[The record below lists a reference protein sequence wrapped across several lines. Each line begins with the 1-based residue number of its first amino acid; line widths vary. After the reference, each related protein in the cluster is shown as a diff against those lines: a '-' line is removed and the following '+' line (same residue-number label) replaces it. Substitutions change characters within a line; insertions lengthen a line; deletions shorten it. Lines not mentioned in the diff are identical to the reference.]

1 MLPGLLMLSGCREVF
16 YPEIEAAGPLVVV
29 EGRITNEEGPYIVRL
44 SETSGYGSGEFG
56 TPLEN
61 AQVWVREV
69 EGESFWF
76 TEVAPGEYRSP
87 PGMTGKPEKTY
98 VLEFE
103 TPDGLVYQSAP
114 QFMHPPHEQNG
125 LLARESLR
133 TETRL
138 SNSGQLII
146 TEIDGLDASLQL
158 REQPGN
164 RANIRFT
171 SDVKIL
177 YTYDA
182 GGFFDPTR
190 YFCWKKIWRLEG
202 VDNINLPTT
211 STEPGDV
218 SNNVV
223 AFLPHDRRRLYIEPQ
238 VEQIHTIAIRVRAYS
253 LNEDAYTYYLE
264 VNKQLTSD
272 GSIFAPIPSQL
283 TSNIFCVTEPR
294 RAAVGLFEVSSV
306 ASQAYILRQ
315 PPNVEAA
322 LFEPTDKY
330 EGVPRAPGCSVNEPP
345 PFWFN

>member
-1 MLPGLLMLSGCREVF
+1 MPGLLMLSGCKEVY
-16 YPEIEAAGPLVVV
+16 YPEIGEAGPLVVV
-29 EGRITNEEGPYIVRL
+29 EGRITNEAGPYIVRL

-87 PGMTGKPEKTY
+87 SGMTGKAGNTY

-114 QFMHPPHEQNG
+114 QFMYPPYEQTG
-125 LLARESLR
+125 LLARESVR

-138 SNSGQLII
+138 SNSGKLII
-146 TEIDGLDASLQL
+146 DEIDGLDAFLQL
-158 REQPGN
+158 REQPEN
-164 RANIRFT
+164 RANVRFT
-171 SDVKIL
+171 SDVKVL
-177 YTYDA
+177 YIYEG
-182 GGFFDPTR
+182 GGFIEPIK

-211 STEPGDV
+211 SNEPGDV
-218 SNNVV
+218 NNNVV
-223 AFLPHDRRRLYIEPQ
+223 AFLPYDRERYYIDPQ
-238 VEQIHTIAIRVRAYS
+238 NDFLQTLAMRVRVYS

-294 RAAVGLFEVSSV
+294 RAAVGLFEASAV
-306 ASQAYILRQ
+306 ATQAYILRQ
-315 PPNVEAA
+315 PPNAETTF
-322 LFEPTDKY
+322 FEWTDKY

-345 PFWFN
+345 PFWFH